1 MAADLFDDSADSPL
15 IKSAGSWDIVNIV
28 MFLHIWDWGMQVK
41 AWKRILKL
49 LSHRPGSMIVGA
61 QTGSTQPGELQLTPP
76 YVVKG
81 EEKSIYRQDLES
93 FKKMGREVE
102 RDEGVQLDVHVV
114 YGDQK
119 VRDVLSEEEES
130 GERSLLFK
138 QDSSERKLSSNIAFP
153 QGND

>member
-1 MAADLFDDSADSPL
+1 
-15 IKSAGSWDIVNIV
+15 
-28 MFLHIWDWGMQVK
+28 
-41 AWKRILKL
+41 
-49 LSHRPGSMIVGA
+49 MIVGA